1 MVSPKI
7 SFEICCGKPFACT
20 KEEPSKAI
28 ANIERSKRLGIA
40 INFFYTKL
48 IFPDRTEN
56 RVKYQLITKK
66 DEENFSL
73 NEQKAFFIVF
83 NITVNFQ
90 DDRVFGIRT
99 KKPDNVA

>member
-1 MVSPKI
+1 M
-7 SFEICCGKPFACT
+7 
-20 KEEPSKAI
+20 
-28 ANIERSKRLGIA
+28 
-40 INFFYTKL
+40 
-48 IFPDRTEN
+48 
-56 RVKYQLITKK
+56 ITKK

>member
-1 MVSPKI
+1 M
-7 SFEICCGKPFACT
+7 
-20 KEEPSKAI
+20 
-28 ANIERSKRLGIA
+28 
-40 INFFYTKL
+40 
-48 IFPDRTEN
+48 
-56 RVKYQLITKK
+56 ITKK

-99 KKPDNVA
+99 KKPDNVAWLNLQGQIIQRCRNKCNGKKYTFVRSKKQKNLNFSNVENGQNQKGFRY